1 MKKVGRRALRPGPAP
16 SCPWLGTRPGAE
28 GLSPPPLAIN
38 ARFLA
43 GGKPQPYTRRASHL
57 QPTNGPICGALATN
71 KWRVGR
77 PGRAVYSRTIPAVK
91 PGALA
96 ISFRAFST
104 SRTLRASSATLV
116 AMESGISTTPFSSAW
131 IRSPG

>member
-43 GGKPQPYTRRASHL
+43 GASPSPTLDAPLTYSPQM
-57 QPTNGPICGALATN
+57 GPF
-71 KWRVGR
+71 VGH
-77 PGRAVYSRTIPAVK
+77 
-91 PGALA
+91 
-96 ISFRAFST
+96 
-104 SRTLRASSATLV
+104 
-116 AMESGISTTPFSSAW
+116 
-131 IRSPG
+131 